1 MRHLS
6 LALGVM
12 LVWACGTAKP
22 PDPTP
27 THIRQSTR
35 QLNLAAELYI
45 KGCYA
50 GALAHYQQAHERFTA
65 ADQLVG
71 IAYSLMGIANVYY
84 RTGELPSA
92 VLAYDDAIEVFG
104 LMGDPAGSVRAMSNK
119 SAALVAAGQLSEA
132 QTLLDRADQLAK
144 GQKLLPALRLKTRA
158 ILSMERQK
166 AQDARKLLQQAIA
179 AAKENASD
187 QLSSAN
193 YAMGRLLL
201 NEQHPAQAIA
211 FLEKSLALDRERGAY
226 DDTALDLAAL
236 GQCYAQLEQPPKAIA
251 YYKRSIKIFALLG
264 NAAQV
269 QRLAKMLEVLRPAAD
284 RRTEATMH
292 WVHQWL
298 NGQKEANLC
307 R

>member
-35 QLNLAAELYI
+35 QLNLAAGLYI

-50 GALAHYQQAHERFTA
+50 GALAHYQQAHERYTA
-65 ADQLVG
+65 ADQLMG

-92 VLAYDDAIEVFG
+92 VLAYDDALEVFG
-104 LMGDPAGSVRAMSNK
+104 LMGDPAGAVRAMTNK

-132 QTLLDRADQLAK
+132 QTLLDQADLLAEDQ
-144 GQKLLPALRLKTRA
+144 GLLTALRLKTRA
-158 ILSMERQK
+158 ILLMARHR
-166 AQDARKLLQQAIA
+166 APDAKKFLQQAIA
-179 AAKENASD
+179 AAKENAPD

-193 YAMGRLLL
+193 YAMGRLSL
-201 NEQHPAQAIA
+201 NEQHPAQAIP
-211 FLEKSLALDRERGAY
+211 FLEKSLAQDRQRGAY
-226 DDTALDLAAL
+226 DDTAHDLAAL

-251 YYKRSIKIFALLG
+251 YFKRSIKIFALLG
-264 NAAQV
+264 NTAQV
-269 QRLAKMLEVLRPAAD
+269 QKLAQMLEVLNPTPD
-284 RRTEATMH
+284 HRTEATMH